1 MVAIQTLAPQEK
13 ITAFCKRWKV
23 VELAVFGSAVRND
36 FSPTSD
42 VDVLVS
48 FAPSSERGLFTH
60 VQMTQEL
67 KELFGRDVD
76 LVTRRA
82 LEQSRNNLLR
92 AEILNSAKLLY
103 SQDEAARVQ
112 APG

>member
-1 MVAIQTLAPQEK
+1 MVALETLAPKEK
-13 ITAFCKRWKV
+13 ISAFCKRWEV
-23 VELAVFGSAVRND
+23 IELSVFGSSVRDD

-42 VDVLVS
+42 VDVLVTFS
-48 FAPSSERGLFTH
+48 PSSERGLFAH

-92 AEILNSAKLLY
+92 SEILTTAKVLY
-103 SQDEAARVQ
+103 SEDEAAHVQ
-112 APG
+112 AP